1 MLFVYLH
8 TAFFGVSEW
17 FFQNIPW
24 SSHFPAFD
32 VHSPV
37 GFQPHGPSHGSYWVP
52 PHGPQVAIS
61 GYAIMKYLD
70 ADEGFCAGRWRNWS
84 HWSPGEND
92 DIWPY
97 GYRSKF
103 QAWTTDLRVILTYIT
118 ITIWWLG
125 YPIFDLFVFIYQFEP
140 QKYLECWGQ
149 PWSRGNSCNL
159 LAKMTSLGKTW
170 KNTKKVLK
178 NRVLI
183 RNTTMMWEQKYF
195 VHSSSGRSEPPG
207 MVFQHFFQV
216 FRCCHCIPLDGP
228 QVMRCP
234 AETNQPFGNS
244 SPDGGGSNEPTF
256 ANHDGDVMRYG
267 TCITNNNIRCLVPF
281 GKLT

>member
-32 VHSPV
+32 VHFVV
-37 GFQPHGPSHGSYWVP
+37 GFQPHGPSHGSHWVP

-70 ADEGFCAGRWRNWS
+70 ADEGFCAGRLARAGALGMIATRGKLW
-84 HWSPGEND
+84 HLD
-92 DIWPY
+92 
-97 GYRSKF
+97 GYRSKCK
-103 QAWTTDLRVILTYIT
+103 AWTTDLSPIS
-118 ITIWWLG
+118 TIWWLG
-125 YPIFDLFVFIYQFEP
+125 YPILTHTHIISDLFVSIYQFEP

-207 MVFQHFFQV
+207 MGGLLCSSAVRSLLMRGV
-216 FRCCHCIPLDGP
+216 PGYARPMESMYLGISPKANWMWSLEIIPQIGAWKLIYAM
-228 QVMRCP
+228 V
-234 AETNQPFGNS
+234 
-244 SPDGGGSNEPTF
+244 GGLEHEFYFP
-256 ANHDGDVMRYG
+256 
-267 TCITNNNIRCLVPF
+267 
-281 GKLT
+281 

>member
-207 MVFQHFFQV
+207 MGGLLCSSAV
-216 FRCCHCIPLDGP
+216 RSLL
-228 QVMRCP
+228 MRGVP
-234 AETNQPFGNS
+234 GYARPMESMHLGI
-244 SPDGGGSNEPTF
+244 SPKVKWMWSLEIIAQIGAWKLIYAMVGGLEHEFYFP
-256 ANHDGDVMRYG
+256 
-267 TCITNNNIRCLVPF
+267 
-281 GKLT
+281 